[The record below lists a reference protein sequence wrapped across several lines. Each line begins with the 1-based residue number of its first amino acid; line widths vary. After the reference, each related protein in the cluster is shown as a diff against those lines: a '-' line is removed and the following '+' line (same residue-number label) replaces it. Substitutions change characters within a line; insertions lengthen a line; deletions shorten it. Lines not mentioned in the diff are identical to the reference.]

1 MCQIIA
7 FGDSI
12 TFGFWDRE
20 GGWIARLR
28 KWIDNKNLEFSRFYY
43 RVYNLG
49 IDGNTTQDLLIRTDK
64 EISQRIEEDTKTL
77 ILFAIGI
84 NDSEYYNTEKKLVTS
99 PEKFQQ
105 NIKEL
110 IFMAKK
116 YTNNIVFLEAI
127 GVDETK
133 VDPIPWAR
141 DRSYKNIYIKKYNG
155 IIKKECQKNKVHF
168 IEIFDYWVKSDY
180 KNWLEDGVHP
190 NSMGHKKIFE
200 KVREFLISKKLI

>member
-1 MCQIIA
+1 I
-7 FGDSI
+7 
-12 TFGFWDRE
+12 
-20 GGWIARLR
+20 
-28 KWIDNKNLEFSRFYY
+28 
-43 RVYNLG
+43 
-49 IDGNTTQDLLIRTDK
+49 
-64 EISQRIEEDTKTL
+64 
-77 ILFAIGI
+77 
-84 NDSEYYNTEKKLVTS
+84 VTS